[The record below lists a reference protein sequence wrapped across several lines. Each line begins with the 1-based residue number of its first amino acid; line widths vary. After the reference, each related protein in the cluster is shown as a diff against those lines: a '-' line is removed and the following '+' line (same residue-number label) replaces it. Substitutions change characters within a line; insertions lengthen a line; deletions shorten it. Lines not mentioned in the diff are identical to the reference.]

1 MFNIPE
7 KYKLNKKIDIKNFI
21 KKDLNVNYK
30 KRLKESL
37 KSVTLTYQLIGEEI
51 PSIINEA
58 YNCQVILFLD
68 VEIDDIKNTAFVGGI
83 IQSEIKPLCIMNIH
97 DKNNERYYFAE
108 KRLNIQDN
116 NNVIIENTVI
126 TRQSSIF
133 FSDNWMNELNE
144 YLNFNN
150 IILRENKLFF
160 YREMMT
166 KAFLISESSLNID
179 SKKLLDSNIW
189 YNSKNVKM
197 LLIYLKELE
206 SLRLQLK
213 KTNENKEKVL
223 INKEI
228 KNLNNKIIE
237 LV

>member
-1 MFNIPE
+1 MFNLPE
-7 KYKLNKKIDIKNFI
+7 KYRLNKKIDVKTFI
-21 KKDLNVNYK
+21 KKDLNANYK
-30 KRLKESL
+30 KKLKECL
-37 KSVTLTYQLIGEEI
+37 KSVILTYQLMGAEI
-51 PSIINEA
+51 PSIINES

-68 VEIDDIKNTAFVGGI
+68 VEINDIKNSTFIGGI
-83 IQSEIKPLCIMNIH
+83 IQNEIKPLCIINIH

-133 FSDNWMNELNE
+133 FFDNWVNELNE

-166 KAFLISESSLNID
+166 KAFLISESNLNID
-179 SKKLLDSNIW
+179 SKKLLKSNIW
-189 YNSKNVKM
+189 YNSKKVKM
-197 LLIYLKELE
+197 LLIFLKELE
-206 SLRLQLK
+206 SLKLQLK
-213 KTNENKEKVL
+213 KTNENKEKVF